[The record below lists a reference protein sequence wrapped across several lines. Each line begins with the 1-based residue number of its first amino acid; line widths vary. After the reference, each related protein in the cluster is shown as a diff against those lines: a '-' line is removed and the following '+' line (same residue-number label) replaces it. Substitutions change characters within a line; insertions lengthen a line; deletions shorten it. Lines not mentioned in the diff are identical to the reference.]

1 VSASPTKKAIVIVDD
16 ETSYIDL
23 LAQLLSDNLNCPVFT
38 FSRPLEALAAL
49 PKIDVGTIVTDF
61 YMPELNGFE
70 FVSQASAMLPGVPF
84 ILITGHAIDL
94 NNEEFAQ
101 FPALKSVLHK
111 PFVWRRVATEILKH
125 WPEDHP
131 PVAHA
136 DLSMN

>member
-1 VSASPTKKAIVIVDD
+1 MSASPTKKAIVIVDD

-49 PKIDVGTIVTDF
+49 PQIDVGTIVTDF
-61 YMPELNGFE
+61 YMPQLNGFE
-70 FVSQASAMLPGVPF
+70 FVSQASALVPGVPF

-94 NNEEFAQ
+94 TAEEFAQ

-111 PFVWRRVATEILKH
+111 PFLWRRVATEILKF
-125 WPEDHP
+125 WPEEHP
-131 PVAHA
+131 PIEHA
-136 DLSMN
+136 DLSLL

>member
-1 VSASPTKKAIVIVDD
+1 MIVDD

-38 FSRPLEALAAL
+38 FARPLDALAAL
-49 PKIDVGTIVTDF
+49 PKIDVGTVVTDF
-61 YMPELNGFE
+61 YMPQLNGFE

-94 NNEEFAQ
+94 NDEEFSQ

-125 WPEDHP
+125 WPEEHRP
-131 PVAHA
+131 FAHA
-136 DLSMN
+136 DLSMY